1 MNTPGIEI
9 RFLCPVCGHWT
20 TAALPAL
27 VHNAED
33 QTVSEASI
41 YCSNDKCMQE
51 YKFTAA

>member
-1 MNTPGIEI
+1 MSTPGIEI

-27 VHNAED
+27 VHKAED

-51 YKFTAA
+51 YKFTVG